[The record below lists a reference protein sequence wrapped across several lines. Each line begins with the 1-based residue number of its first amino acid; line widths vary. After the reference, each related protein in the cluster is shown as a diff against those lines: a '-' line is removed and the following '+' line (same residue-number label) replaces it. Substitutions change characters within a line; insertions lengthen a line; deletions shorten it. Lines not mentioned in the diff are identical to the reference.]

1 MSYEETLERV
11 IQRLDSEEKE
21 KDKRIAELEKKLW
34 RTEQK
39 SEQAVNRAAEMIE
52 HRDGLIAELEKER
65 DELLKRTECTVESFN
80 MEAHNLEQ
88 QAKSLFE
95 YSIHL
100 ISDAEGIP
108 EGLEHKGRGSNIYN
122 WQTHFARELR
132 YRANKLCN
140 AKEALEQ
147 GE

>member
-34 RTEQK
+34 RTEQE

-52 HRDGLIAELEKER
+52 HR
-65 DELLKRTECTVESFN
+65 
-80 MEAHNLEQ
+80 
-88 QAKSLFE
+88 
-95 YSIHL
+95 
-100 ISDAEGIP
+100 EGWV
-108 EGLEHKGRGSNIYN
+108 LDTK
-122 WQTHFARELR
+122 
-132 YRANKLCN
+132 
-140 AKEALEQ
+140 EQ

>member
-52 HRDGLIAELEKER
+52 HRDGRIAELEDQWISVDDEMPSAEHAMVIVDFYGGNVGVGYPNKGKILDEPMGMLFNGVTHWMPLPEPPKEQ
-65 DELLKRTECTVESFN
+65 E
-80 MEAHNLEQ
+80 
-88 QAKSLFE
+88 
-95 YSIHL
+95 
-100 ISDAEGIP
+100 
-108 EGLEHKGRGSNIYN
+108 
-122 WQTHFARELR
+122 
-132 YRANKLCN
+132 
-140 AKEALEQ
+140 
-147 GE
+147 